1 MKKKSIFALCAL
13 FALVPAAALAG
24 CTTDTSL
31 PITANWH
38 KNTGTRDNLT
48 GTRETLVYTVTHEK
62 ASGSEGFYVVYDEG
76 TYTTTLTYEDS
87 PTMRYRY
94 CTELTITGHF
104 VLNGE
109 ESGSFS
115 DTVTTDSVF
124 LTVGDGLRPIS
135 TVKGIYST
143 TPLATPSAG
152 SSVTL
157 EENSA
162 YRTYN
167 YTVTTE
173 YAADMTSA
181 ETVTVSYN
189 ANDRDR
195 LNAVTTVEK
204 SVSLSGGGSFFD
216 NDVYL
221 FALRGLDMSSSFSF
235 RTIDPQTMR
244 QATVTAASTPTAITY
259 TPAFGGLTDPIDAY
273 QVSVGYNSSYPGQ
286 AQTLIYAKK
295 SADTANNVYRNA
307 LLEMSV
313 PVVNSQGTLTY
324 KLTEATFTEN

>member
-1 MKKKSIFALCAL
+1 MKKKPIFALCAL
-13 FALVPAAALAG
+13 FALVPAAAFAG

-31 PITANWH
+31 ALTANWH

-48 GTRETLVYTVTHEK
+48 NTYEALVYTVTHEK
-62 ASGSEGFYVVYDEG
+62 ASGSEGFYAVYDGG

-94 CTELTITGHF
+94 RTELAITGHF

-115 DTVTTDSVF
+115 DAVTTDSVF
-124 LTVGDGLRPIS
+124 LPVGSGLRPIS
-135 TVKGIYST
+135 TVKTVYST
-143 TPLATPSAG
+143 TPLTTPGSG

-181 ETVTVSYN
+181 EVVTVSYN

-195 LNAVTTVEK
+195 LNAVTTIEK
-204 SVSLSGGGSFFD
+204 SVSLSGSGTFFD
-216 NDVYL
+216 NDIFL
-221 FALRGLDMSSSFSF
+221 FALRGLDMSSTFSF
-235 RTIDPQTMR
+235 RTIDPQTMQ
-244 QATVTAASTPTAITY
+244 QATVTASSTPEAITY

-273 QVSVGYNSSYPGQ
+273 QVSVGYSSSYPGQ
-286 AQTLIYAKK
+286 SQTLIYAKK
-295 SADTANNVYRNA
+295 SADNANNVYRNV